1 MQQISLSIEEARAA
15 TGIGRTKLYA
25 AINAGQLKARK
36 FGKRTIILR
45 DDLNAFLSSLENYP
59 ATTREAQS

>member
-1 MQQISLSIEEARAA
+1 MTQISLSIEEARTA

-25 AINAGQLKARK
+25 AINSGQLKARK

-45 DDLNAFLSSLENYP
+45 DDLNTFLSNLDNYP
-59 ATTREAQS
+59 AAAKGA

>member
-1 MQQISLSIEEARAA
+1 MTQISLSIEEARTA

-25 AINAGQLKARK
+25 AINAGRLKARK

-45 DDLNAFLSSLENYP
+45 DDLDIFLSNLDSYP
-59 ATTREAQS
+59 VNERGAK

>member
-1 MQQISLSIEEARAA
+1 MTQISLSIEEARTA

-45 DDLNAFLSSLENYP
+45 DDLNAFLAGLESYP
-59 ATTREAQS
+59 ISGRGV

>member
-1 MQQISLSIEEARAA
+1 MTQISLSIEEARTA

-45 DDLNAFLSSLENYP
+45 DDLNTFLSNLDNYLVNG
-59 ATTREAQS
+59 EGGK